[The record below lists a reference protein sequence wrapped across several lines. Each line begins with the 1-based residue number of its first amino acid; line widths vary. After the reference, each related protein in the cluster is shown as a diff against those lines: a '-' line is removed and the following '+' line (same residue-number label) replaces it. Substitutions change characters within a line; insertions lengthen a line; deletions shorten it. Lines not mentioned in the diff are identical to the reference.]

1 MKRLAL
7 ALLLCACP
15 DKKPEGYIKT
25 LPDGGIVTRNPV
37 PLPKPKNEKA
47 EVEFAGTLDA
57 GDVKGER
64 FVFVFSKTPCD
75 ADLDVIDKQ
84 GIRPGVFS
92 GEIFFA
98 QGTKAHLCAVALDGQ
113 GQIIGLAAY
122 TKNPVML
129 QGEGEIELKDLAMK
143 LNAVAARPAP
153 KGL

>member
-1 MKRLAL
+1 
-7 ALLLCACP
+7 LLLCACP

-25 LPDGGIVTRNPV
+25 LPDGGVVTRNPV
-37 PLPKPKNEKA
+37 ALPKVKPEKA

-57 GDVKGER
+57 GDVKADR
-64 FVFVFSKTPCD
+64 YVIVFSKTPCD

-84 GIRPGVFS
+84 GIKPGVFS

-98 QGTKAHLCAVALDGQ
+98 QGTKAHLCGVALDGQ
-113 GQIIGLAAY
+113 GQIVGLAAY

-129 QGEGEIELKDLAMK
+129 AGEGEIEFKDISLK
-143 LNAVAARPAP
+143 LNAVGARPAP